1 MKITAVMD
9 DTKLELTGLA
19 ADGILRPS
27 LWDSESGEL
36 CEDTRELRTRTEFG
50 GAENVFSLT

>member
-1 MKITAVMD
+1 MD